1 MFSSTSKKAAA
12 ALALAVMLMSVFVP
26 AAFASS
32 SAIYQNCKTG
42 GSLDGFSKSELQSA
56 LGGVPADA
64 DQYYACS
71 AQINAAIIN
80 KATKDIPGGGKGVKG
95 TKDKLKKAT
104 VDDLTTPAERK
115 KAAAKVERATKL
127 DTSKPLSSSSDPAI
141 ATASGQTLSSSTA
154 PSTPIALVIGVLGLA
169 LLAGADLAGRLG
181 KMPGVSKRPPGSNQ
195 RDDS

>member
-1 MFSSTSKKAAA
+1 MFNSTSKKATA

-26 AAFASS
+26 VALASS
-32 SAIYQNCKTG
+32 SDIYKICKTG

-64 DQYYACS
+64 DQYFACS

-80 KATKDIPGGGKGVKG
+80 KATKDIPGGGKGVKA
-95 TKDKLKKAT
+95 TKAKLKKASI
-104 VDDLTTPAERK
+104 DDLTTAKERK
-115 KAAAKVERATKL
+115 KAAAKVERETKL

-141 ATASGQTLSSSTA
+141 ATAAGQTLSSAAA
-154 PSTPIALVIGVLGLA
+154 PSTPTALIIGVLGLA

-181 KMPGVSKRPPGSNQ
+181 KMPGVSKRPPGSDQ